1 MSEKSEPKAPEK
13 AVKSAPE
20 KAPSRP
26 ERSMHEDLVALVKR
40 YRAEYGGTGVTRLGY
55 MVDGC
60 EIAVDIEEIGF
71 TLRVSR

>member
-13 AVKSAPE
+13 AVKPVVE

-26 ERSMHEDLVALVKR
+26 ERSVHEDLIVLVKR
-40 YRAEYGGTGVTRLGY
+40 YRAEYGGTGITRLGY
-55 MVDGC
+55 LVDGC

>member
-1 MSEKSEPKAPEK
+1 MSEKNEPKASEK
-13 AVKSAPE
+13 TVKPVVE

-26 ERSMHEDLVALVKR
+26 ERSVHEDLVALVKR

-55 MVDGC
+55 VVDGC
-60 EIAVDIEEIGF
+60 EIAVDIEEVGF